1 MLDLIPNF
9 IPLFN
14 ISTST
19 LLDYYD
25 MGGFVMLPL
34 IVVSILLWY
43 ALIYRAMNIRSAQH
57 NPRDLVRRAKKGKK
71 KFLNLKS
78 NTAEAARFAME
89 TSRRVSSPIIL
100 KTLIDEEFSKIKEE
114 MSRHRM
120 LVRSLIGVAPLLGLL
135 GTVDGM
141 IETFNSL
148 GDMALF
154 SQSGGIAG
162 GISKA
167 LFTTQMG
174 LAISIPGLMIG
185 RVIERKERNIYRELD
200 QIRDLVC
207 ARAKEKSDS
216 TKIQNEI

>member
-1 MLDLIPNF
+1 MLEIIPN
-9 IPLFN
+9 
-14 ISTST
+14 TST
-19 LLDYYD
+19 LLEYYE

-34 IVVSILLWY
+34 IFVSILLWF
-43 ALIYRAMNIRSAQH
+43 ALVYRAMNIRSAQH
-57 NPRDLVRRAKKGKK
+57 NPRDLVRRAKKQKK
-71 KFLNLKS
+71 KFLKLKS
-78 NTAEAARFAME
+78 TTAEAAKFAMD
-89 TSRRVSSPIIL
+89 TSRTVSSPELL
-100 KTLIDEEFSKIKEE
+100 KALIDEEFSLIKEGLGK
-114 MSRHRM
+114 HKT
-120 LVRSLIGVAPLLGLL
+120 LVRSLVAVAPLLGLL

-185 RVIERKERNIYRELD
+185 RIIERKERNIYRELD
-200 QIRDLVC
+200 QIRDLVV
-207 ARAKEKSDS
+207 ARSKESSKR
-216 TKIQNEI
+216 QQQA